1 MASQFGD
8 GGIAGRGKPATGP
21 YPLWVVE
28 LMAESGVRSLPR
40 TPDELGR
47 ALDGT
52 DFWQTFGVAPVRG
65 RAD

>member
-1 MASQFGD
+1 MQEA
-8 GGIAGRGKPATGP
+8 GI
-21 YPLWVVE
+21 
-28 LMAESGVRSLPR
+28 RSLPR

-52 DFWQTFGVAPVRG
+52 EFWQTFEVAPVRG